1 MIDFWNIE
9 SHLYIFWQPTIL
21 FHDQKRNPQLMSS
34 FSMFHFILIVQCV
47 TSGFIYCTLFKFC
60 FEVRNPIS
68 FCFGLDFFSSYC
80 ALHYAIK
87 MLGKHKLMYLTHR
100 RYGVL
105 WGPSRAGVIHQKISV
120 KAFTTSVNV
129 QCDVS
134 LLTQPLLKQTP
145 LTERDPLGLNLLSI
159 QLPEH
164 WALAEVSSPFRHWYL
179 AFNIKN

>member
-9 SHLYIFWQPTIL
+9 SHLYIFWQPTVL

-120 KAFTTSVNV
+120 KAFTTTRCPVW
-129 QCDVS
+129 C
-134 LLTQPLLKQTP
+134 LTAYSASSETNSSDWERSPWPQPAEHSITWALSPCRSQ
-145 LTERDPLGLNLLSI
+145 LSI
-159 QLPEH
+159 QILVFG
-164 WALAEVSSPFRHWYL
+164 L
-179 AFNIKN
+179 